1 MGTPYLGE
9 MRWFSFSFPPKGW
22 ALANG
27 QILAISQNQALFALL
42 GTTYGGDGRT
52 TFALPNMQG
61 NVALHFGGAFT
72 QGQRGG
78 EQSHTLTVAEM
89 ATHSHAARAVGSAG
103 TSAIPAGAY
112 WAGSAMGDL
121 MYTTAAPGQAMIA
134 GTLGN
139 ALGGQ
144 PHSNQQPYLVLNF
157 CIALLGIFPSR
168 N

>member
-1 MGTPYLGE
+1 MPI
-9 MRWFSFSFPPKGW
+9 
-22 ALANG
+22 N
-27 QILAISQNQALFALL
+27 QNQALFALL
-42 GTTYGGDGRT
+42 GTMYGGDGIR

-61 NVALHFGGAFT
+61 SVALHFGGGLI

-78 EQSHTLTVAEM
+78 EQNHTLTLGEM
-89 ATHSHAARAVGSAG
+89 ASHSHAAKAVGSAG
-103 TSAIPAGAY
+103 TSATPAGAY

-139 ALGGQ
+139 AGGGQ

-157 CIALLGIFPSR
+157 CIALQGIFPSR